1 MHPKQALDLE
11 TAFVSRDTPSLADC
25 IIRLRQDETLGR
37 DRKRDLISGLNR
49 LAKAINREPTTVPA
63 DPTWLQPR
71 IAAVS
76 PARNGITQK
85 SWSNIISNAQ
95 AALRHLGITATRTR
109 DLSDLSEGWRALWQ
123 ALLSSN
129 DYTLARGLG
138 RFVRFLDKNDVGP
151 NDVIEAHV
159 DLFRKALTL
168 NELRKDPAESA
179 LQALYAW
186 NRAVA
191 KIPTWPKTRLAP
203 PRSDRNFVLPHDELP
218 STLVAEIDA
227 AMHRLSAPDP
237 LDPDSPRR
245 ALRPATITSRRG
257 QLFRFASALRHAGAT
272 PAEIKHLV
280 DLVVPANLDKGLR
293 WMLARQGNEVTQGIF
308 NLAHCLRMI
317 ARHIVKSEGQPLK
330 EVETLLRK
338 LIKPRRIGMTTGNRD
353 RLRVLQDEQT
363 LARLY
368 RLPDRLW
375 QRARSTAI
383 SYKALLI
390 SEEAI
395 AIELLIHCPIRR
407 KNLTELDLER
417 DFLKPGNGRVF
428 LQLGESRT
436 KNGRVQSFE
445 LPPDLPFWIDTHIK
459 QRAGLLCPATS
470 PFLFPKRD
478 GSAPMEGQQLGKR
491 ISARIRKELGIDV
504 HPHLF
509 RHLSA
514 MVLLREQPGH
524 YELVRRILGHAE
536 TSTTYNSYVALEA
549 DQATRQLAEVVTRS
563 RGLQA

>member
-1 MHPKQALDLE
+1 MQFPGSGRGRHPNVDRPNICYFPIRHTFHHLSTRDPTGQKDRIPMHPKQALDLE

-203 PRSDRNFVLPHDELP
+203 RAVTATSCCLTMNCPQPLSLRSMRQCIDFPHRIRSILTARAGPCGLRP
-218 STLVAEIDA
+218 SHPDA
-227 AMHRLSAPDP
+227 GSFSGSHQPFATRA
-237 LDPDSPRR
+237 PRR
-245 ALRPATITSRRG
+245 QRSNILSIS
-257 QLFRFASALRHAGAT
+257 S
-272 PAEIKHLV
+272 
-280 DLVVPANLDKGLR
+280 
-293 WMLARQGNEVTQGIF
+293 
-308 NLAHCLRMI
+308 CLRTLI
-317 ARHIVKSEGQPLK
+317 RAFAGCLPVK
-330 EVETLLRK
+330 
-338 LIKPRRIGMTTGNRD
+338 
-353 RLRVLQDEQT
+353 
-363 LARLY
+363 
-368 RLPDRLW
+368 
-375 QRARSTAI
+375 
-383 SYKALLI
+383 
-390 SEEAI
+390 
-395 AIELLIHCPIRR
+395 
-407 KNLTELDLER
+407 
-417 DFLKPGNGRVF
+417 
-428 LQLGESRT
+428 
-436 KNGRVQSFE
+436 
-445 LPPDLPFWIDTHIK
+445 
-459 QRAGLLCPATS
+459 
-470 PFLFPKRD
+470 
-478 GSAPMEGQQLGKR
+478 
-491 ISARIRKELGIDV
+491 
-504 HPHLF
+504 
-509 RHLSA
+509 A
-514 MVLLREQPGH
+514 MR
-524 YELVRRILGHAE
+524 
-536 TSTTYNSYVALEA
+536 
-549 DQATRQLAEVVTRS
+549 
-563 RGLQA
+563 